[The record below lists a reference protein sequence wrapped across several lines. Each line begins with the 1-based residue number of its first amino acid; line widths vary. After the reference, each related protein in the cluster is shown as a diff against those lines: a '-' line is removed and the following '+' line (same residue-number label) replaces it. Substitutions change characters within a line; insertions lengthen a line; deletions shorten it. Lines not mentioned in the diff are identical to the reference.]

1 MGEFWSVWGLLERLG
16 VLGRLEEFPS
26 VCEFESFGTLERF
39 LARESV
45 WER

>member
-26 VCEFESFGTLERF
+26 VSESFGTLERF